1 MREENLT
8 AKDLNDDVQKLY
20 ICIFSR
26 KHIRTSHPELLF
38 NNNPV
43 HKILSQKHLGMIL
56 DSKPN
61 FEEHLETIF
70 TEVKITIG
78 LLRKLEEIL
87 PRKSFLTIYKSFIR
101 PQIIP
106 H

>member
-1 MREENLT
+1 
-8 AKDLNDDVQKLY
+8 
-20 ICIFSR
+20 
-26 KHIRTSHPELLF
+26 
-38 NNNPV
+38 
-43 HKILSQKHLGMIL
+43 MIL

-61 FEEHLETIF
+61 FEEHLETMF